1 MRMNPQDLPFF
12 HSDMSIEEIG
22 EEGNR
27 YIRTVWKSL
36 YDSMHEEL
44 TKAFLEIEDAAYALY
59 LNQLMPPLFNR
70 LMEAGFKAMGPVEDQ
85 DFVIGQCLI
94 FRNSLEKW
102 GSEENRS
109 RIFWNVIHRK
119 GTQPFGTLLTEI
131 PHSHL
136 KFDIPEAP
144 MLYTLRESVKD
155 RILLGIRH
163 IKDK

>member
-1 MRMNPQDLPFF
+1 MNPQDLPLF
-12 HSDMSIEEIG
+12 HPDMSIEEIG

-27 YIRTVWKSL
+27 YIGTVWKSL

-70 LMEAGFKAMGPVEDQ
+70 LMETGFEVIAPVEED

-119 GTQPFGTLLTEI
+119 GTLPLGTLLTEI

-136 KFDIPEAP
+136 KFDIPETP
-144 MLYTLRESVKD
+144 KLYTLRESIKD
-155 RILLGIRH
+155 RILHGIRH